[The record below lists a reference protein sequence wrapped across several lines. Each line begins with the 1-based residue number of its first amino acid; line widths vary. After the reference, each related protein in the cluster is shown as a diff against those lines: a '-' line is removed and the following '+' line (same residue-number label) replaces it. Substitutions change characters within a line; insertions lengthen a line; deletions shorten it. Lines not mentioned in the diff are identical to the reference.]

1 MRAVHL
7 QDLPDWIRDLF
18 DTSLREAG
26 IDAVWAGGEEDEA
39 LPKLLAGADVLLTSR
54 RRVGADLLDTP
65 GLSFVQ
71 VHGRAPWAV
80 DWRAASEV
88 NVPVS
93 VLPHRGAVAVAEQAI
108 ALMLG
113 LYRMV
118 VDGHKGTIDGSYESH
133 GLEPI
138 RTSERKIAFNWL
150 NFDSV
155 RQLHG
160 KQLGLIGLGDI
171 GLEVA
176 RRALAFDMDTVYYK
190 SSQLPVEFETIA
202 GVRGVS
208 LDELL
213 STSDVVSLHVPHT
226 EQTEGMINTAALT
239 TMKPDAILV
248 NTARGGLVDEGAL
261 IAALKG
267 GEIAGAGLDAFIDEP
282 LPIGHGLMGC
292 PNLLCSPHVGGGT
305 GGGQRGMIQSVVDN
319 LQRVASGVIP
329 LGLVDGD
336 GSPLGVS

>member
-133 GLEPI
+133 GLEPM

-155 RQLHG
+155 RQLLWKAVGAH
-160 KQLGLIGLGDI
+160 
-171 GLEVA
+171 
-176 RRALAFDMDTVYYK
+176 RA
-190 SSQLPVEFETIA
+190 
-202 GVRGVS
+202 G
-208 LDELL
+208 
-213 STSDVVSLHVPHT
+213 
-226 EQTEGMINTAALT
+226 
-239 TMKPDAILV
+239 
-248 NTARGGLVDEGAL
+248 
-261 IAALKG
+261 
-267 GEIAGAGLDAFIDEP
+267 
-282 LPIGHGLMGC
+282 
-292 PNLLCSPHVGGGT
+292 
-305 GGGQRGMIQSVVDN
+305 
-319 LQRVASGVIP
+319 
-329 LGLVDGD
+329 
-336 GSPLGVS
+336 